1 MCVCVCVCV
10 CVSMIIH
17 SSVDGLLSCLHI
29 LTIVCNAAMSIYL
42 FKLLGF
48 FFFFGYML
56 RSGIARSCGSSIFS
70 HMEILFLVFFRNL
83 HIVLCGI

>member
-1 MCVCVCVCV
+1 MCVCV

-17 SSVDGLLSCLHI
+17 SSVDGLLSCFHI

-48 FFFFGYML
+48 FFL
-56 RSGIARSCGSSIFS
+56 DICSGVELLG
-70 HMEILFLVFFRNL
+70 HVEVLFLVIWKFYF
-83 HIVLCGI
+83 

>member
-1 MCVCVCVCV
+1 MPSKSIHVAANGKHFLWLSSSPLHVCVCVCVCV

-17 SSVDGLLSCLHI
+17 SSVDGLLSCFHI

-48 FFFFGYML
+48 FFFWIY
-56 RSGIARSCGSSIFS
+56 AQEWNC
-70 HMEILFLVFFRNL
+70 
-83 HIVLCGI
+83 